1 MSGFREDDDLL
12 AAEYVL
18 GVLEGAE
25 RAAAA
30 IRADQDEAFATA
42 IAAWEVRFSPLAL
55 TVPPVSVP
63 EALWP
68 RIVESCGLS
77 AAPLADR
84 TAAEQAPPPRIS
96 TFNRIS
102 FWRAA
107 SALGFAAAVAM
118 AALALFRPPPSPL
131 MPPVPLATALLQPPK
146 GGSPA
151 WLIAAGPNKTLSLQ
165 PLQHLAIAEGHSLE
179 LWALPDGAKVPKPLS
194 LLRVKGDRVS
204 LPATLHGP
212 MELMISLEQEGGSP
226 TGLPQGP
233 VLWQGHM
240 PAFVTSG

>member
-1 MSGFREDDDLL
+1 MSGFQEEDDLL

-30 IRADQDEAFATA
+30 ARADREEAFASA
-42 IAAWEVRFSPLAL
+42 IAAWEVRLSPLAL
-55 TVPPVSVP
+55 TVPAVGTPVD
-63 EALWP
+63 LWP
-68 RIVESCGLS
+68 RIAESCGLS
-77 AAPLADR
+77 AAPLAE
-84 TAAEQAPPPRIS
+84 AAPIPAPARGRMFERI
-96 TFNRIS
+96 N
-102 FWRAA
+102 FWRGAT
-107 SALGFAAAVAM
+107 ALGFAAALAM

-146 GGSPA
+146 GGTPA
-151 WLIAAGPNKTLSLQ
+151 WLIAAGPNKTLSLR

-179 LWALPDGAKVPKPLS
+179 LWALPDGAKVPKPVS
-194 LLRVKGDRVS
+194 LLHVKGDRVA